1 MCYGTAASIQRSSAT
16 VRGRTDTEKTAE
28 WGQIMM
34 NVSQAANLGKS
45 TISRKSI
52 IGNSL
57 IQVSVAL
64 VLAFSVP
71 TTLFWLSGWTLL
83 EDARI
88 NVYIGIAAAVIVGH
102 YFFRRL
108 IAFPGARSSSYVMP
122 IFSTTFLCVVTGFF
136 FLRVDYN
143 RAFIV
148 AAYASGVTWYF
159 ACHFIGSRARQRRLA
174 VVPLGKARKVNRI
187 PNIDWMWLHDSA
199 HMLPEC
205 DGIVVDLHANLPDQW
220 ERFIAE
226 QAISGTPVYHVKQI
240 EESVTGRVDIEHLSE
255 NSFGSLIPGLAY
267 IKIKQW
273 IDVSAALVAGVILLP
288 ALILIALAVKLDSP
302 GPAFFWQRR
311 VGYRAYPFPVFKFRT
326 MHHRPIE
333 SQDARHSAITRDGD
347 DRITGLGRFLRRSRI
362 DELPQ
367 ILNILRG
374 EMSWIGPRPEACALS
389 EWYEAE
395 IPFYR
400 YRHIVRPGI
409 TGWAQVNQGHVAT
422 VEDVNDKLQYD
433 FYYIKYFSP
442 WLDML
447 IVFRTIRTML
457 TGFGSK

>member
-1 MCYGTAASIQRSSAT
+1 
-16 VRGRTDTEKTAE
+16 
-28 WGQIMM
+28 M
-34 NVSQAANLGKS
+34 NVSRTATVGNATLGHRRTLLNDS
-45 TISRKSI
+45 FVQLLGAI
-52 IGNSL
+52 
-57 IQVSVAL
+57 
-64 VLAFSVP
+64 VLTFAVP
-71 TTLFWLSGWTLL
+71 MLLFWFARASLL
-83 EDARI
+83 KDVRI
-88 NVYIGIAAAVIVGH
+88 NIYGGIGGAIIVGH

-108 IAFPGARSSSYVMP
+108 IVFPGARSSSYVLP
-122 IFSTTFLCVVTGFF
+122 IFSTTYLGVITIFF
-136 FLRVDYN
+136 FLRVDYS
-143 RAFIV
+143 RLFILSSY
-148 AAYASGVTWYF
+148 AACVTWYF
-159 ACHFIGSRARQRRLA
+159 ICHFLGTRARRRRLA

-187 PNIDWMWLHDSA
+187 PSIDWLWLRDDTA
-199 HMLPEC
+199 ALPEC
-205 DGIVVDLHANLPDQW
+205 DGIVVDLRADLSDRW

-226 QAISGTPVYHVKQI
+226 RAIAGVPVYHVKQI

-273 IDVSAALVAGVILLP
+273 IDVATALVVGIALLP
-288 ALILIALAVKLDSP
+288 ALVLIALAVKLDSP

-311 VGYRAYPFPVFKFRT
+311 VGYRGPAFPVFKFRT
-326 MHHRPIE
+326 MRHGAPA
-333 SQDARHSAITRDGD
+333 SGGDARNSAITQDGD
-347 DRITGLGRFLRRSRI
+347 DRITRLGRFLRHSRI

-389 EWYEAE
+389 EWYEQE

-409 TGWAQVNQGHVAT
+409 TGWAQVNQGHVAA
-422 VEDVNDKLQYD
+422 VEDVHDKLQYD

-447 IVFRTIRTML
+447 IVLRTIRTML
-457 TGFGSK
+457 TVFGSK

>member
-1 MCYGTAASIQRSSAT
+1 
-16 VRGRTDTEKTAE
+16 
-28 WGQIMM
+28 M

-45 TISRKSI
+45 TISRKSLLSN
-52 IGNSL
+52 GL
-57 IQVSVAL
+57 VQLLGAL
-64 VLAFSVP
+64 LLAFSVP
-71 TTLFWLSGWTLL
+71 IALFWLSGWTLL
-83 EDARI
+83 SDVRV
-88 NVYIGIAAAVIVGH
+88 NVYAGIGGAVLIGH

-108 IAFPGARSSSYVMP
+108 ISFPGARSSSYVMP
-122 IFSTTFLCVVTGFF
+122 IFSATFLSAVTVLF

-143 RAFIV
+143 RAFLV
-148 AAYASGVTWYF
+148 GAYGTCVMWYF
-159 ACHFIGSRARQRRLA
+159 LCHFAGSRARLRRLA
-174 VVPLGKARKVNRI
+174 LVPLGKARKVNRI
-187 PNIDWMWLHDSA
+187 PNIDWLWLRDCA
-199 HMLPEC
+199 LPLPEC
-205 DGIVVDLHANLPDQW
+205 DGIVVDLHADLPDQW

-226 QAISGTPVYHVKQI
+226 QAITGTPVYHVKQI

-273 IDVSAALVAGVILLP
+273 IDVLAALVVGILLLP
-288 ALILIALAVKLDSP
+288 ALIVIAIAVKIDSP

-326 MHHRPIE
+326 MHHRPVE
-333 SQDARHSAITRDGD
+333 TNDARHHAITRDGD
-347 DRITGLGRFLRRSRI
+347 DRITALGRFLRRSRI

-447 IVFRTIRTML
+447 IVLRTIRTML